1 MRSLRAARHPALTQD
16 PPMPMTKLSRA
27 VILCIA
33 MTVAAP
39 MHAQSLKPDEVVSSL
54 ALIPLEKPNPVLG
67 ADNRIHLAYEL
78 LAVNPTKLFLT
89 IDQVDVV
96 DSAGAVLSTM
106 TGDRLG
112 EMLVATGGGRRLAPG
127 ASAYVFLDVSFP
139 AGTRLPKTLSSRVT
153 LTRERADAAGKPA
166 GYPSTEPLP
175 ATITFTGAPV
185 AIATTP
191 AIVIGA
197 PLRGANWVALNG
209 CCDAV
214 TSHRGAVM
222 AINGRLRVP
231 ERFAIDWMQL
241 DGQDRLY
248 TGPAGTLTSYVSFGH
263 KVYSVADGIVVNR
276 YDDTFEQV
284 PGAPARDI
292 TPANIG
298 GNMLVVDIGGGHYA
312 FYAHLQPGS
321 LKFRIGDKVKA
332 GDVLALLG
340 NTGNS
345 DAPHL
350 HFHVMDGP
358 SPLDANGLPYVFRQF
373 EGTGMLDINSADA
386 MFTNGAPGVID
397 RKKLAGRHRN
407 QMPLNLQVVDFG
419 P

>member
-1 MRSLRAARHPALTQD
+1 
-16 PPMPMTKLSRA
+16 MPMTKLCRA
-27 VILCIA
+27 VIMCAA

-39 MHAQSLKPDEVVSSL
+39 MFAQSLKPNEVFSSL
-54 ALIPLEKPNPVLG
+54 ALSTLEPPNPVLG

-89 IDQVDVV
+89 LDQVDVV
-96 DSAGAVLSTM
+96 DPSGAVLSTM
-106 TGDRLG
+106 QGDRLG
-112 EMLVATGGGRRLAPG
+112 EMVVAGGGRRLAPG
-127 ASAYVFLDVSFP
+127 TSAYVFLDVSFP
-139 AGTRLPKTLSSRVT
+139 AGATLPKTVSPRVT
-153 LTRERADAAGKPA
+153 LTRELADAAGKPA
-166 GYPSTEPLP
+166 GYPSTEPIP
-175 ATITFTGAPV
+175 ATVTFTGAPV
-185 AIATTP
+185 TVGTKP
-191 AIVIGA
+191 AIVISA

-209 CCDAV
+209 CCGAV

-222 AINGRLRVP
+222 AINGQLRVP

-248 TGPAGTLTSYVSFGH
+248 TGPVGTLTSYVSFGH

-276 YDDTFEQV
+276 YDQTFEQV
-284 PGAPARDI
+284 PGAAAKEI

-321 LKFRIGDKVKA
+321 LKFKIGDKVKA

-340 NTGNS
+340 NTGNT

-350 HFHVMDGP
+350 HFHVMDGT
-358 SPLDANGLPYVFRQF
+358 SPLDANGLPYVFREF
-373 EGTGMLDINSADA
+373 NSTGVLDINSADA
-386 MFTNGAPGVID
+386 MFAKGAPGVID
-397 RKKLAGRHRN
+397 RKMLAGTHRN
-407 QMPLNLQVVDFG
+407 QMPLNLQVVHFG